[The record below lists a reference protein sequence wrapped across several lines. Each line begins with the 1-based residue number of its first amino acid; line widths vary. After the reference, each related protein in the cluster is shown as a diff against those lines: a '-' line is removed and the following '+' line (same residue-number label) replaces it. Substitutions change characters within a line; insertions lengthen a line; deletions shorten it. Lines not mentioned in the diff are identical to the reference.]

1 MGIMKDK
8 LIEEQIKA
16 DEDFASAVQEENA
29 RVSKFYEDSMENK
42 VTHIWSDAVV
52 DNIARKV
59 AEEPMEDLFMPTSE
73 EEFQA
78 DLASDD
84 ARYLQYCREQ
94 QEMYD
99 DPYMNWSGQR

>member
-1 MGIMKDK
+1 LEIIQVGFNVSRENNTIMK
-8 LIEEQIKA
+8 
-16 DEDFASAVQEENA
+16 N
-29 RVSKFYEDSMENK
+29 N
-42 VTHIWSDAVV
+42 VTYIWSDAVV

>member
-1 MGIMKDK
+1 
-8 LIEEQIKA
+8 
-16 DEDFASAVQEENA
+16 
-29 RVSKFYEDSMENK
+29 
-42 VTHIWSDAVV
+42 
-52 DNIARKV
+52 
-59 AEEPMEDLFMPTSE
+59 MPTSE

>member
-29 RVSKFYEDSMENK
+29 RVSKFYEDRMENK

-59 AEEPMEDLFMPTSE
+59 AEEPMEDLFTPTSE

-99 DPYMNWSGQR
+99 DPYMNWSGLR